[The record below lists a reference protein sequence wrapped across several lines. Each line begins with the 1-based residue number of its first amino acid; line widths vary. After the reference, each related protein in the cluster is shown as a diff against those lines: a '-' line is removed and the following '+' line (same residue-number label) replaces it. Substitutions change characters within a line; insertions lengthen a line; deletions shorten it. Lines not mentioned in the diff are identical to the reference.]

1 MCDKGPCV
9 SPALMLCDLCLRL
22 CFTLLPCVLPSQR
35 HDAGGHR
42 VFLLLL
48 LPPVLLLCVFTAVF
62 LFSPSVCVCV
72 CCLCEGVCDSG
83 TVKSDVWD
91 AKGGIVPYL
100 SASPAPA
107 VWSRRPR
114 LLLPPLSSW
123 LFPLSLCGGLCCHP
137 SFPPF
142 LPAFLSVHVFFWQ
155 QLVAGCFY

>member
-1 MCDKGPCV
+1 MSFPHSVMTQEVTECSSSSSCRLSCCCV
-9 SPALMLCDLCLRL
+9 SS
-22 CFTLLPCVLPSQR
+22 LLSFSSP
-35 HDAGGHR
+35 
-42 VFLLLL
+42 LL
-48 LPPVLLLCVFTAVF
+48 
-62 LFSPSVCVCV
+62 CVCV

-123 LFPLSLCGGLCCHP
+123 LLPLSLCGGLCCHP

-142 LPAFLSVHVFFWQ
+142 LPAFLSVHVFFGSSW
-155 QLVAGCFY
+155 LLAVFINAYKTIYHFSNMDTLLHD